1 LRKLENINSNQT
13 DLIAVANSYALSKKT
28 SLTPLAT
35 RLFVWCVSQIKKT
48 DRDLVTFK
56 LSAEDFITSFGST
69 NVKRDLDRIT
79 DELMDFQIRMQ
90 NESGAWEK
98 VNAMTDCSYKPDD
111 RMTTLRFS
119 TKMWECFTNLNNGNF
134 ASGSLQIFTQ
144 VNSRFAFN
152 LYIFLHNNLNTGTCT
167 IDILEFGEFIG
178 AIEQTY
184 SKWAQLNAKILKPLQ
199 QAFNE
204 HSPVKF
210 EYKATG
216 KVGRKFTKV
225 KFYNIKKGKV
235 QGQLLDENNPCKKVD
250 SVTESAEQQLA
261 KSFWETL
268 SLENKDAIKEALKE
282 KGEPAPML
290 EYDASCI
297 MSLANHPEL
306 IQMEPK

>member
-1 LRKLENINSNQT
+1 
-13 DLIAVANSYALSKKT
+13 
-28 SLTPLAT
+28 
-35 RLFVWCVSQIKKT
+35 
-48 DRDLVTFK
+48 
-56 LSAEDFITSFGST
+56 
-69 NVKRDLDRIT
+69 
-79 DELMDFQIRMQ
+79 MDFQIRMQ

-98 VNAMTDCSYKPDD
+98 VNAMTDCSYDPDQ

-119 TKMWECFTNLNNGNF
+119 VKMWECFTNLNNGNF

-152 LYIFLHNNLNTGTCT
+152 LYIFLHNNLKSGTCT
-167 IDILEFGEFIG
+167 VDILELGEFIG
-178 AIEQTY
+178 AVEPTY
-184 SKWAQLNAKILKPLQ
+184 AKWAQLNTKILKPLQ
-199 QAFNE
+199 EAFSE

-210 EYKATG
+210 KYKPTG

-225 KFYNIKKGKV
+225 KFYNIEKGKV

-250 SVTESAEQQLA
+250 PVRPVTNQQSLI

-268 SLENKDAIKEALKE
+268 SLENKQSIKDALKE
-282 KGEPAPML
+282 KGEPASML

-306 IQMEPK
+306 IQMESAKK